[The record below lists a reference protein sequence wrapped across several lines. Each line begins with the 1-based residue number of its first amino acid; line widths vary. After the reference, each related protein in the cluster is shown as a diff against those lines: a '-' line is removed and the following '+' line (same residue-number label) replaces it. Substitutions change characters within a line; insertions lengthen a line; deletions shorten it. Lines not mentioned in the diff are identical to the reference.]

1 MAQVIGNI
9 ISNSEKY
16 AGTPIDVEYALT
28 DGFLEMRISDT
39 GPGVPPDETELVTNK
54 FYRGRQWKESGTAGN
69 GLGLYIART
78 LMELMGGKLV
88 IEKPEKGFCAVLMI
102 PLA

>member
-1 MAQVIGNI
+1 MLGNI

-16 AGTPIDVEYALT
+16 AGIPIDVSYDLK
-28 DGFLEMRISDT
+28 DRYLQMRISDT
-39 GPGVPPDETELVTNK
+39 GPGVPSDETELVMNK
-54 FYRGRQWKESGTAGN
+54 FYRGRQWKNSDKAGN

-78 LMELMGGKLV
+78 LMELMSGKLV
-88 IEKPEKGFCAVLMI
+88 IEKPEKGFCVLLLI